1 MDELLSPC
9 SSIFPPSPPSQFS
22 PADGPHHQV
31 LEFAS
36 CEVPEQ
42 WLLDDIVL
50 APKSE
55 DANYVWPAGS
65 STLSPASNLSE
76 MPPCSLPASTS
87 KRRGRKPGPRPEA
100 PSVSHVEAE
109 RHRRD
114 KLNRRFCDLRAA
126 VPTVSRM
133 DKASLLADAA
143 NYIAELRAR
152 VARLEEEGREAA
164 ATWEASSRSASSRG
178 GYSLHRLA
186 GDEAVEVR
194 MVGRDAAALRVTT
207 AGGAPHAPARLM
219 SALRSLEL
227 QVQHACVSKVQ
238 GLTVQDV
245 FVDVPAA
252 LQNDDGGGG
261 ALHSALLKM
270 LRDSA

>member
-22 PADGPHHQV
+22 PADGSHHQV

-42 WLLDDIVL
+42 WLLGDIVG
-50 APKSE
+50 AAKSE
-55 DANYVWPAGS
+55 DGDYGWPTGS
-65 STLSPASNLSE
+65 STLSPDSNLSE
-76 MPPCSLPASTS
+76 MPPCSFPAMTT
-87 KRRGRKPGPRPEA
+87 KRRGRKPGPRAEA
-100 PSVSHVEAE
+100 PGVSHVEAE
-109 RHRRD
+109 RQRRD

-152 VARLEEEGREAA
+152 VARLEDEARQAA
-164 ATWEASSRSASSRG
+164 ATWEASGPASSRCG
-178 GYSLHRLA
+178 QPLHRLA

-238 GLTVQDV
+238 GVTVQDV
-245 FVDVPAA
+245 VVDVPAA
-252 LQNDDGGGG
+252 LQEDDGG
-261 ALHSALLKM
+261 ALHSALFKT